1 MADQVP
7 TIEGA
12 IGAGSFDHRYHPNHY
27 PALLVPFTINPS
39 TLQIGEDGYFYRY
52 VKADETIAAGVTDA
66 SVSSGGELSDGGGAY
81 VVSDDDGFSTNER
94 GWVRNAV
101 LLADMIDT

>member
-12 IGAGSFDHRYHPNHY
+12 IGAGSFDHRYKVSYY

-66 SVSSGGELSDGGGAY
+66 SVSSAGELSDGGGAY